1 MSDLRQREKT
11 LFAEALEIGEPRDR
25 AAFLERVCLD
35 DPVLRRRLEELLA
48 AQGPAEAFLTPP
60 TAPGAGD
67 PETIQAEADHL
78 LRDSLVLIGRYKLL
92 KRLGAGGCG
101 VVYLAEQQEPVRRL
115 VALKIIRLGMDS
127 ESVVARFELER
138 QALALM
144 DHPHIARVL
153 DAGATASGRLYFAM
167 ELVEGIRITDYCA
180 RHRLTIAQRLELFVQ
195 VCLAI
200 QHAHQKGIIHRDIK
214 PSNILVAMLDGNPV
228 PKVIDFGI
236 AKAVESRLG
245 EHIGLTTNIHLIGTP
260 AYMSPEQADLG
271 NPDLDTRSD
280 IYSLGVLL
288 HELLTGRTP
297 VDPRELESA
306 GLETMRRILR
316 ERETPRPSSVLAAL
330 SPAELRAVAEQRRVD
345 PARLPAAIRGDLDWI
360 VATALEKDRRRR
372 YDTANG
378 LALDIRRH
386 LSNEMVSARPPSRVY
401 RLRKLVRRNRAV
413 FIAGLLVL
421 LTLLAGLGTSTWL
434 LLREREARR
443 EQTRLLALA
452 EAGEKI
458 AQAAVLLSYGKTVEA
473 DALVADIPKP
483 LLRPSLECARVLR
496 DLGEWHAVAGRWDAA
511 ALRYYALARV
521 ITRVDASD
529 SDNVSFSL
537 MPAASALREQ
547 GDLARYDA
555 FRREAVARFA
565 STGNPLPAEQILKAS
580 LLAPASPDLL
590 ASLVPLADIVT
601 ASLSEPDP
609 ATGADAYLQAWRCF
623 VLALHAERRGDAE
636 GALRWGQRSL
646 DYQNQNVPRL
656 ISVRMTM
663 AMALR
668 RLGRDAEAR
677 ALVQGDSAAI
687 EAHFRDPQISGNP
700 TPQGWV
706 FWFDWI
712 NARLL
717 WREAASLTAR

>member
-1 MSDLRQREKT
+1 MNDARQREKD
-11 LFAEALEIGEPRDR
+11 LFAEALEIVVPLER
-25 AAFLERVCLD
+25 AAFLEKVCMD
-35 DPVLRRRLEELLA
+35 DPVLRRRLEQLLA
-48 AQGPAEAFLTPP
+48 AQGPAELFLTPP
-60 TAPGAGD
+60 PAPGAGD
-67 PETIQAEADHL
+67 PEAIQAEADHL

-92 KRLGAGGCG
+92 RRLGAGGCG

-115 VALKIIRLGMDS
+115 VALKIIRLGMDT

-180 RHRLTIAQRLELFVQ
+180 QNRLTIAQRLELFIQ

-214 PSNILVAMLDGNPV
+214 PSNILVATLDGNPV

-245 EHIGLTTNIHLIGTP
+245 EHIGLTTNVHLIGTP

-316 ERETPRPSSVLAAL
+316 EREIPRPSSVLASL
-330 SPAELRAVAEQRRVD
+330 SPAELRAVAEQRRLD
-345 PARLPAAIRGDLDWI
+345 PARLPSVVRGDLDWI

-372 YDTANG
+372 YETANG

-413 FIAGLLVL
+413 FVAGLLIL

-458 AQAAVLLSYGKTVEA
+458 AQAAVLLSYGKTAEA
-473 DALVADIPKP
+473 DALVADIPEP

-496 DLGEWHAVAGRWDAA
+496 DLGEWHAVADRWDAA

-590 ASLVPLADIVT
+590 AGLVPLAEIVAAT
-601 ASLSEPDP
+601 LREPDP
-609 ATGADAYLQAWRCF
+609 TRGADAYLQAWRCF
-623 VLALHAERRGDAE
+623 VLALHSERRGDAE
-636 GALRWGQRSL
+636 GALRWGERSL
-646 DYQNQNVPRL
+646 AYANLNEPRE

-668 RLGRDAEAR
+668 RLGRVGEAR
-677 ALVQGDSAAI
+677 ALVEGESAAI
-687 EAHFRDPQISGNP
+687 ADHFLRPQITGSP
-700 TPQGWV
+700 TPQGWI

-717 WREAASLTAR
+717 WREAAALTSQ